1 MKIPQKILFSKQDFS
16 QRQRPSLTTDHIHS
30 NTNKPVT
37 PISTKVNKNQQPH
50 TYGHSRK
57 HIPTAIFRI
66 NSKRQ
71 KKKKNLVKA
80 KEQTKN
86 TNHPGLGSRSLT
98 NSIKILPLS
107 KLTATDKPTRQHL
120 QVIHT

>member
-30 NTNKPVT
+30 NTYKPVT

-57 HIPTAIFRI
+57 HIPTATFRI

-71 KKKKNLVKA
+71 KKKKK
-80 KEQTKN
+80 KKKKRKKKKKKKKKKKISSKPKN
-86 TNHPGLGSRSLT
+86 KQRTQ
-98 NSIKILPLS
+98 I
-107 KLTATDKPTRQHL
+107 TRDL
-120 QVIHT
+120 AAAA